1 MSTESDL
8 FLILLFLKHIK
19 LQLMKRFLQI
29 TAVAVLLCTSQTAFS
44 QEKNTASKKNIFNIS
59 GKSSSRNLNEKTVV
73 YHDEVSFTSEGITFD
88 HADKVVM
95 DENLGT
101 LKIYN
106 CKNLKIINVKTLEKP
121 AKKENVYIIYNYK
134 ENTLVL

>member
-1 MSTESDL
+1 
-8 FLILLFLKHIK
+8 
-19 LQLMKRFLQI
+19 MKKFLQI

-44 QEKNTASKKNIFNIS
+44 QEKNPASKKNIFNIS
-59 GKSSSRNLNEKTVV
+59 GKSSSRNLNEKTIV
-73 YHDEVSFTSEGITFD
+73 YHDEVSFTSENITFD

-95 DENLGT
+95 YENLGT

-121 AKKENVYIIYNYK
+121 AKKENDYITYNYK